1 MKKIY
6 LLFACILAINSF
18 GQFAN
23 NWQVGNGIGINF
35 SGPTPTLTASALT
48 SHPDNSS
55 SISDA
60 AGNLLFYTNGV
71 SVWNKNHIIMPNG
84 NGLIG
89 SYTGGQC
96 ALIIPIPCSPNRY
109 VIFHTTLFSNPG
121 YLSYTVVDMSLNA
134 GLGDV
139 VTTQKNISLG
149 TGWTEKLCAY
159 YNPSGNFYWLLTHK
173 WGNDQFV
180 AFKIDATSIATT
192 SVVTSIGSN
201 HTCGTYGGTHDAM
214 GQLTI
219 SPDGSTLANALTCQD
234 KYELFQFSLATGVL
248 SNSIAIPGNSGN
260 AWATVFSPNSKK
272 LYTNTIFTGDIF
284 QYDLT
289 SYNAS
294 SVVSSKTN
302 VYSTG
307 MGGYNFGYMEL
318 APDGKIYVPRP
329 NTNFFAV
336 IGTPNNSA
344 ATSGFNYNG
353 LSLASGTAQWGTS
366 RIAYNIPSTSTTV
379 TPTYSLTVFSNSATC
394 NGASNGSAAVFASP
408 SASYLYTW
416 TPGNYTTSVVNNLSA
431 GIYSVTVS
439 DGGCSSLTTTVSV
452 IQPSPIS
459 IFIDPLQI
467 CLGNPGAL
475 NPMVTGGTPAYTYS
489 WSNGANTLGTVVSP
503 SVTSNFT
510 LSVTDANGCTNSVVT
525 TVTVDICN
533 GINELDK
540 NISSISIYPNPAGES
555 IKIKSKTA
563 YSHVV
568 ITNLIGQKIKTVNAI
583 DSSISISDLSQGVY
597 FIEIFDKTKLIGNA
611 KLIKE

>member
-1 MKKIY
+1 MKKIVF
-6 LLFACILAINSF
+6 LLFSLLSIHSF

-35 SGPTPTLTASALT
+35 SGSTPSLTASSIT
-48 SHPDNSS
+48 GHPDNSS
-55 SISDA
+55 AISDA
-60 AGNLLFYTNGV
+60 SGNLLFYTTGV
-71 SVWNKNHIIMPNG
+71 NVWNKNHVIMPNG
-84 NGLIG
+84 TGLQG

-96 ALIIPIPCSPNRY
+96 ALIVPIPCNPNRY

-121 YLSYTVVDMSLNA
+121 YLSYTVVDMSLNG

-159 YNPSGNFYWLLTHK
+159 YNPAGNFYWLLTHK

-192 SVVTSIGSN
+192 SVVTPIGSN
-201 HTCGTYGGTHDAM
+201 HTCGTLGGAHDAM

-219 SPDGSTLANALTCQD
+219 SPDGSTVANALTCQD
-234 KYELFQFSLATGVL
+234 KYELFQFNLATGVL
-248 SNSIAIPGNSGN
+248 SNSIAIPGNTGN
-260 AWATVFSPNSKK
+260 AWATAFSPNSKK

-307 MGGYNFGYMEL
+307 VGGYNFGYMEL
-318 APDGKIYVPRP
+318 AADGKIYVPRP
-329 NTNFFAV
+329 NTNFFSV
-336 IGTPNNSA
+336 IGSPNNSA
-344 ATSGFNYNG
+344 ATSGFNFNG
-353 LSLASGTAQWGTS
+353 ISLGSGTAQWGTS
-366 RIAYNIPSTSTTV
+366 RIAYNIPTSVTV
-379 TPTYSLTVFSNSATC
+379 TPTFSLTVFSNSATC
-394 NGASNGSAAVFASP
+394 NGSANGSAAVFASP

-431 GIYSVTVS
+431 GIYSVHVS
-439 DGGCSSLTTTVSV
+439 DGACSSLTTTVSV
-452 IQPSPIS
+452 TQPSPIS

-467 CLGNPGAL
+467 CLGNPGTL
-475 NPMVTGGTPAYTYS
+475 NPMVSGGTPAYTYS
-489 WSNGANTLGTVVSP
+489 WSHGANTLGTVVSP

-510 LSVTDANGCTNSVVT
+510 LYVTDANGCTSNALT

-533 GINELDK
+533 GINEYDK
-540 NISSISIYPNPAGES
+540 ISSGILLYPNPAS
-555 IKIKSKTA
+555 DIVKIKSKTT
-563 YSHVV
+563 YSHVI
-568 ITNLIGQKIKTVNAI
+568 ITNLIGQKIKTVYTNDGLI
-583 DSSISISDLSQGVY
+583 TISDLTQGVY
-597 FIEIFDKTKLIGNA
+597 FIEVFDKNKLIGNA